1 MKFSN
6 MLTVNR
12 KKRQR
17 RFVRYL
23 RQINK
28 NIMDDG
34 LWRGRFEMRQVGA
47 EWITHGFRGITSD
60 GREFFDPYGIL
71 IAKVKIKD
79 KLTGK
84 TEEYV
89 VNTNITDRL
98 EGYDLWEFMNNFI
111 NSIPE
116 AIQQSREYNEQCN
129 KKEKDE

>member
-1 MKFSN
+1 MKFTC
-6 MLTVNR
+6 MLTLNR

-17 RFVRYL
+17 RFVHYL
-23 RQINK
+23 RQINDNVK
-28 NIMDDG
+28 NDD
-34 LWRGRFEMRQVGA
+34 LWRGRFEMRQVDA

-98 EGYDLWEFMNNFI
+98 EGYDLWEFMNDFI

-116 AIQQSREYNEQCN
+116 AIQQSKEYN
-129 KKEKDE
+129 K

>member
-1 MKFSN
+1 MKFTTQ
-6 MLTVNR
+6 LTLNR

-28 NIMDDG
+28 NVMDDD

-47 EWITHGFRGITSD
+47 EWVTDGFRRITSD
-60 GREFFDPYGIL
+60 GREFYDPYGIL

-84 TEEYV
+84 TEEYM
-89 VNTNITDRL
+89 VNTDTTDIL
-98 EGYDLWEFMNNFI
+98 EGYNLWRLMNDFI
-111 NSIPE
+111 NSIPK

-129 KKEKDE
+129 KKGEG

>member
-1 MKFSN
+1 MKFTC
-6 MLTVNR
+6 MLTLNR

-17 RFVRYL
+17 RFVHYL
-23 RQINK
+23 RQINDNVK
-28 NIMDDG
+28 NDD
-34 LWRGRFEMRQVGA
+34 LWRGRFEMRQVDA

-98 EGYDLWEFMNNFI
+98 EGYDLWEFMYDFI

-116 AIQQSREYNEQCN
+116 AIQQSKEHN
-129 KKEKDE
+129 K

>member
-6 MLTVNR
+6 MLTLNR

-47 EWITHGFRGITSD
+47 EWITQSFIGITPD
-60 GREFFDPYGIL
+60 GREFYDTYGIL

-79 KLTGK
+79 KLTGE

-98 EGYDLWEFMNNFI
+98 EGYDLWEFMNDFI

-116 AIQQSREYNEQCN
+116 AIQQSREYN
-129 KKEKDE
+129 K

>member
-1 MKFSN
+1 MKFTTQ
-6 MLTVNR
+6 LTLNR

-17 RFVRYL
+17 RFVHYL

-28 NIMDDG
+28 NVMDDD

-47 EWITHGFRGITSD
+47 EWVTHSFRGITSD
-60 GREFFDPYGIL
+60 GREFYDPYGIL
-71 IAKVKIKD
+71 IAKVKIND

>member
-1 MKFSN
+1 MKFTTKFSF
-6 MLTVNR
+6 NR

-28 NIMDDG
+28 NVMDDD

-47 EWITHGFRGITSD
+47 EWITQSFIGITPD
-60 GREFFDPYGIL
+60 GREFYDTYGIL
-71 IAKVKIKD
+71 IAKVRIRD

-84 TEEYV
+84 TEEYT

-98 EGYDLWEFMNNFI
+98 EGYDLWEFMNDFI

-116 AIQQSREYNEQCN
+116 AIQQSKEHNE
-129 KKEKDE
+129 

>member
-1 MKFSN
+1 
-6 MLTVNR
+6 MLTLNR

-17 RFVRYL
+17 RFVHYL
-23 RQINK
+23 RQINDNVK
-28 NIMDDG
+28 NDD
-34 LWRGRFEMRQVGA
+34 LWRGRFEMRQVDA

-89 VNTNITDRL
+89 VNTNITDIL
-98 EGYDLWEFMNNFI
+98 EGYDLWEFMNDFI
-111 NSIPE
+111 NSILY
-116 AIQQSREYNEQCN
+116 AIQQSKEHNE
-129 KKEKDE
+129 KKGK

>member
-28 NIMDDG
+28 NVMDDD
-34 LWRGRFEMRQVGA
+34 LWRGRFEMRQVDA

-71 IAKVKIKD
+71 IAKVRITD

-98 EGYDLWEFMNNFI
+98 EGYDLWEFMNDFI

-129 KKEKDE
+129 KKEKDK

>member
-1 MKFSN
+1 MEFTY
-6 MLTVNR
+6 MLTLNR

-17 RFVRYL
+17 RFVHYL
-23 RQINK
+23 RQINDNVK
-28 NIMDDG
+28 NDD
-34 LWRGRFEMRQVGA
+34 LWRGRFEMRQVDA

-60 GREFFDPYGIL
+60 GRDFFDPYGIL

-98 EGYDLWEFMNNFI
+98 EGYDLWEFMNDFI

-116 AIQQSREYNEQCN
+116 AIQQSKEYNE
-129 KKEKDE
+129 

>member
-1 MKFSN
+1 MKFTTQ
-6 MLTVNR
+6 LTVNR

-28 NIMDDG
+28 NIMDDD
-34 LWRGRFEMRQVGA
+34 LWRGRFEMRQVDA

-60 GREFFDPYGIL
+60 GREFFDPYGTL

-98 EGYDLWEFMNNFI
+98 EGYDLWRSMNDFI

-116 AIQQSREYNEQCN
+116 AIQQSKEHN
-129 KKEKDE
+129 K

>member
-1 MKFSN
+1 MKFTC
-6 MLTVNR
+6 MLTLNR

-17 RFVRYL
+17 RFVHYL
-23 RQINK
+23 RQINDNIK
-28 NIMDDG
+28 NDD
-34 LWRGRFEMRQVGA
+34 LWRGRFEMRQVDA

-84 TEEYV
+84 AEEYV

-98 EGYDLWEFMNNFI
+98 EGYDLWEFMNDFI

-116 AIQQSREYNEQCN
+116 AIQQSKEHN
-129 KKEKDE
+129 K

>member
-1 MKFSN
+1 MKFTTQ
-6 MLTVNR
+6 LTLNR

-28 NIMDDG
+28 NVMDDD
-34 LWRGRFEMRQVGA
+34 LWRGRFEMRQVDA

-60 GREFFDPYGIL
+60 GREFFDPYGTL
-71 IAKVKIKD
+71 IAKVKITD

-84 TEEYV
+84 TEEYI

-98 EGYDLWEFMNNFI
+98 EGYDLWEFMNDFI

-116 AIQQSREYNEQCN
+116 AIQ
-129 KKEKDE
+129 

>member
-28 NIMDDG
+28 NVMDDD
-34 LWRGRFEMRQVGA
+34 LWRGRFEMRQVDA
-47 EWITHGFRGITSD
+47 EWLTHSFRGITSD
-60 GREFFDPYGIL
+60 GREFFDPYGVL

-98 EGYDLWEFMNNFI
+98 EGYDLWRFMNDFI

-129 KKEKDE
+129 KKEKDK

>member
-1 MKFSN
+1 
-6 MLTVNR
+6 MLTLNR

-23 RQINK
+23 RQINDNVK
-28 NIMDDG
+28 NDD

-47 EWITHGFRGITSD
+47 EWIMHGFRGITSD
-60 GREFFDPYGIL
+60 GREFFDSYGIL

-89 VNTNITDRL
+89 VNTNSTDVL
-98 EGYDLWEFMNNFI
+98 EGYDLWRLMNDFI
-111 NSIPE
+111 NSIPY
-116 AIQQSREYNEQCN
+116 AIQQSKEYNE
-129 KKEKDE
+129 KKGK

>member
-6 MLTVNR
+6 MLTLNR

-47 EWITHGFRGITSD
+47 EWITQSFIGITPD
-60 GREFFDPYGIL
+60 GREFYDTYGIL

-79 KLTGK
+79 KLTGE

-116 AIQQSREYNEQCN
+116 AIQQSREYNE
-129 KKEKDE
+129 

>member
-1 MKFSN
+1 MKFTTQ
-6 MLTVNR
+6 LTVNR

-28 NIMDDG
+28 NVMDDD
-34 LWRGRFEMRQVGA
+34 LWRGRFEMRQVDA
-47 EWITHGFRGITSD
+47 EWITHGFRGIISD
-60 GREFFDPYGIL
+60 GREFYDTYGVL
-71 IAKVKIKD
+71 IAKVRITD

-98 EGYDLWEFMNNFI
+98 EGYDLWEFMNDFI

-116 AIQQSREYNEQCN
+116 AIQQSREYNE
-129 KKEKDE
+129 

>member
-6 MLTVNR
+6 MLTLNR

-28 NIMDDG
+28 NVMDDD
-34 LWRGRFEMRQVGA
+34 LWRGRFEMRQVDA
-47 EWITHGFRGITSD
+47 EWLTHSFRGITSD
-60 GREFFDPYGIL
+60 GRKFFDPYGIL
-71 IAKVKIKD
+71 IAKVRITD

-98 EGYDLWEFMNNFI
+98 EGHDLWEFMNDFI

-116 AIQQSREYNEQCN
+116 AIQQSKEYN
-129 KKEKDE
+129 K

>member
-1 MKFSN
+1 MKFTTQ
-6 MLTVNR
+6 LTVNR

-28 NIMDDG
+28 NVMDDD
-34 LWRGRFEMRQVGA
+34 LWRGRFEMRQVDA

-60 GREFFDPYGIL
+60 GREFFDPYGTL
-71 IAKVKIKD
+71 IAKVRITD

-98 EGYDLWEFMNNFI
+98 EGYDLWEFMNDFI

-116 AIQQSREYNEQCN
+116 AIQQSKEHN
-129 KKEKDE
+129 K

>member
-1 MKFSN
+1 MKFTTQST
-6 MLTVNR
+6 LNR

-28 NIMDDG
+28 NVMDDD

-47 EWITHGFRGITSD
+47 EWVTQSFIGITSD
-60 GREFFDPYGIL
+60 GREFYDTYGIL
-71 IAKVKIKD
+71 IAKVRIRD

-84 TEEYV
+84 TEEYT

-98 EGYDLWEFMNNFI
+98 EGYDLWRFMNDFI

-129 KKEKDE
+129 KKEKDK

>member
-1 MKFSN
+1 MKFTTQST
-6 MLTVNR
+6 LNR

-28 NIMDDG
+28 NVMDDD
-34 LWRGRFEMRQVGA
+34 LWRGRFEMRQVDA
-47 EWITHGFRGITSD
+47 EWLTHSFRGIASD
-60 GREFFDPYGIL
+60 GREFYDPYGIL

-84 TEEYV
+84 TEEYT

-98 EGYDLWEFMNNFI
+98 EGYDLWRFMNDFI

-129 KKEKDE
+129 KKEKDK

>member
-1 MKFSN
+1 MKFITQ
-6 MLTVNR
+6 LTVNR

-28 NIMDDG
+28 NVMDDD
-34 LWRGRFEMRQVGA
+34 LWRGRFEMWQVDA

-71 IAKVKIKD
+71 IAKVRITD

-98 EGYDLWEFMNNFI
+98 EGHDLWEFMNDFI

-116 AIQQSREYNEQCN
+116 AIQQSKEHN
-129 KKEKDE
+129 K

>member
-1 MKFSN
+1 MKFTTQ
-6 MLTVNR
+6 LTVNR

-28 NIMDDG
+28 NVMDDD
-34 LWRGRFEMRQVGA
+34 LWRGRFEMRQVDA

-71 IAKVKIKD
+71 IAKVRITD

-98 EGYDLWEFMNNFI
+98 EGYDLWEFMNDFI

-129 KKEKDE
+129 KKEKDK